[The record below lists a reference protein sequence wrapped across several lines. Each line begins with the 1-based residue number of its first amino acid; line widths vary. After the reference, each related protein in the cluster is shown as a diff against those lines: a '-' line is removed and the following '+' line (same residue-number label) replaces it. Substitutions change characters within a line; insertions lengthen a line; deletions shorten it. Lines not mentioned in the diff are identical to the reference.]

1 MRIDMVSVVPELLNG
16 FLQSSIV
23 SRAIKK
29 GLVDIQIVCLRDYA
43 VNAYG
48 QVDDY
53 PYGGG
58 AGMVIMAEPLSKCIE
73 NLQSQRTYQQII
85 YMTPDGQKTTQKIV
99 NTLSLHQ
106 HIMII
111 CGHYK
116 GIDQRVRDLYVT
128 MELSIG
134 DFVVTGGEIPAA
146 LVTDAIVRLIPG
158 VLGNEESALTD
169 TFQDGLL
176 SPPVYTRPETFKGL
190 KVPEVLLSGNH
201 TLIQEWRLEQAMS
214 LTQQKRPD
222 LFNET

>member
-1 MRIDMVSVVPELLNG
+1 MRIDIVSVVPELLNG

-23 SRAIKK
+23 SRAVKK
-29 GLVDIQIVCLRDYA
+29 GLVDIQITPLRDYA

-85 YMTPDGQKTTQKIV
+85 YMTPDGQKTTQQIV
-99 NTLSLHQ
+99 NTLSLNQ

-146 LVTDAIVRLIPG
+146 LITDAMVRLIPG

-176 SPPVYTRPETFKGL
+176 SPPVYTRPEEFKGL

-201 TLIQEWRLEQAMS
+201 TLIQEWRLEQSMS